1 MEKIKSIFSRKAE
14 TRLYFATDIHGSK
27 TCWRKFLNSGKHYE
41 ANVLV
46 LGGDM
51 MGKALVM
58 YLGFRLL
65 RRSQGINMN
74 MVYDEIPED

>member
-1 MEKIKSIFSRKAE
+1 
-14 TRLYFATDIHGSK
+14 
-27 TCWRKFLNSGKHYE
+27 
-41 ANVLV
+41 